1 MELTTLWEDTPRY
14 TVFVVVTLNLTE
26 SFMPSGVES
35 STARR
40 EKIETENINNR
51 LKNFFILITHNS

>member
-26 SFMPSGVES
+26 SFMPSGLEA

-51 LKNFFILITHNS
+51 LKIFFILITHNS